1 MSSFS
6 PFSKEELFPQEEMLE
21 IRKQKGELF
30 IGLPKESYLGEKR
43 VCLTPDA
50 VAALCSHGH
59 RIVIETGAGD
69 HANYSDRSYS
79 EAGAKISSDVEEA
92 FKCSIVLKVAPP
104 TEKEIEYMNPKTILI
119 SSLQLKTQNKSYLKS
134 LTNKQITAVAF
145 DYIKDENETYPIVKS
160 LSEIAEVI
168 VVAPSENKSAAS
180 SSLTIGKP
188 LKPIQIEKNV
198 YAIDATPSD
207 CVHLALCGFIKESID
222 LVVTGINF
230 GANLGDDVI
239 YSGTVAGAIEGRFLG
254 LPSIAMSLA
263 SWECKHFDTA
273 GDVAKLLVA
282 QIDKA
287 PLAYNTIINVNVPD
301 IPMGEIKGIKST
313 RLGNRHKSEPSIQD
327 LKDPS
332 LYWIG
337 ENGKEADNGEG
348 TDFHA
353 VSNNFVSV
361 TPLQIDLTK
370 YPELKQVSEWLEDI
384 DY

>member
-1 MSSFS
+1 M
-6 PFSKEELFPQEEMLE
+6 
-21 IRKQKGELF
+21 R
-30 IGLPKESYLGEKR
+30 
-43 VCLTPDA
+43 
-50 VAALCSHGH
+50 
-59 RIVIETGAGD
+59 
-69 HANYSDRSYS
+69 
-79 EAGAKISSDVEEA
+79 
-92 FKCSIVLKVAPP
+92 
-104 TEKEIEYMNPKTILI
+104 ILI
-119 SSLQLKTQNKSYLKS
+119 SNDDGYQAEGIIQL
-134 LTNKQITAVAF
+134 A
-145 DYIKDENETYPIVKS
+145 KS

-188 LKPIQIEKNV
+188 LKPIQIDNNV

-263 SWECKHFDTA
+263 SWECRHFDTA
-273 GDVAKLLVA
+273 GNIAKLLVA
-282 QIDKA
+282 QIDKS

-301 IPMGEIKGIKST
+301 IPMTEINGIKST
-313 RLGNRHKSEPSIQD
+313 RLGNRHKPEPSIQD
-327 LKDPS
+327 LNDPS

-370 YPELKQVSEWLEDI
+370 YPEIKQVSDWLEKI
-384 DY
+384 NY

>member
-1 MSSFS
+1 M
-6 PFSKEELFPQEEMLE
+6 
-21 IRKQKGELF
+21 R
-30 IGLPKESYLGEKR
+30 
-43 VCLTPDA
+43 
-50 VAALCSHGH
+50 
-59 RIVIETGAGD
+59 
-69 HANYSDRSYS
+69 
-79 EAGAKISSDVEEA
+79 
-92 FKCSIVLKVAPP
+92 
-104 TEKEIEYMNPKTILI
+104 ILI
-119 SSLQLKTQNKSYLKS
+119 SNDDGYQADGIIQLS
-134 LTNKQITAVAF
+134 
-145 DYIKDENETYPIVKS
+145 KS

-188 LKPIQIEKNV
+188 LKPIQIDSNI

-207 CVHLALCGFIKESID
+207 CVHLALCGFIKQSID

-263 SWECKHFDTA
+263 SWECNHFDTA
-273 GDVAKLLVA
+273 GNIAKILVE
-282 QIDKA
+282 QIDRA
-287 PLAYNTIINVNVPD
+287 PLSNNTIINVNVPD
-301 IPMGEIKGIKST
+301 IPMNEILGIKST
-313 RLGNRHKSEPSIQD
+313 RLGSRHKSAPSIQD
-327 LKDPS
+327 SKDPS

-337 ENGKEADNGEG
+337 ENGKEADNAEG

-353 VSNNFVSV
+353 VSSNFVSV

-370 YPELKQVSEWLEDI
+370 YSEIQPLTSWIDNI

>member
-1 MSSFS
+1 M
-6 PFSKEELFPQEEMLE
+6 
-21 IRKQKGELF
+21 R
-30 IGLPKESYLGEKR
+30 
-43 VCLTPDA
+43 
-50 VAALCSHGH
+50 
-59 RIVIETGAGD
+59 
-69 HANYSDRSYS
+69 
-79 EAGAKISSDVEEA
+79 
-92 FKCSIVLKVAPP
+92 
-104 TEKEIEYMNPKTILI
+104 ILI
-119 SSLQLKTQNKSYLKS
+119 SNDDGYKADGIIQLAKS
-134 LTNKQITAVAF
+134 LG
-145 DYIKDENETYPIVKS
+145 
-160 LSEIAEVI
+160 EIAKVI

-180 SSLTIGKP
+180 SSLTIGRP
-188 LKPIQIEKNV
+188 LKPVQIEKNI

-254 LPSIAMSLA
+254 IPSIAMSLA
-263 SWECKHFDTA
+263 SWECKHFETA
-273 GDVAKLLVA
+273 GNVAKLLVA

-301 IPMGEIKGIKST
+301 IPMSNINGIKGT
-313 RLGNRHKSEPSIQD
+313 RLGNRHMSEPSIQD

-353 VSNNFVSV
+353 ISNNFVSV

-370 YPELKQVSEWLEDI
+370 YSEVQQLSSWLKNI
-384 DY
+384 NY

>member
-1 MSSFS
+1 M
-6 PFSKEELFPQEEMLE
+6 
-21 IRKQKGELF
+21 R
-30 IGLPKESYLGEKR
+30 
-43 VCLTPDA
+43 
-50 VAALCSHGH
+50 
-59 RIVIETGAGD
+59 
-69 HANYSDRSYS
+69 
-79 EAGAKISSDVEEA
+79 
-92 FKCSIVLKVAPP
+92 
-104 TEKEIEYMNPKTILI
+104 ILI
-119 SSLQLKTQNKSYLKS
+119 SNDDGYQADGIIQLAKS
-134 LTNKQITAVAF
+134 LG
-145 DYIKDENETYPIVKS
+145 
-160 LSEIAEVI
+160 EIAEVI

-198 YAIDATPSD
+198 YSIDATPSD

-273 GDVAKLLVA
+273 GEIAKLLVA
-282 QIDKA
+282 QINKA
-287 PLAYNTIINVNVPD
+287 PLANNTIINVNVPD
-301 IPMGEIKGIKST
+301 IPMTEIKGIKST

-327 LKDPS
+327 LKNPS

-370 YPELKQVSEWLEDI
+370 YPELKPVSEWLEDI

>member
-1 MSSFS
+1 M
-6 PFSKEELFPQEEMLE
+6 
-21 IRKQKGELF
+21 R
-30 IGLPKESYLGEKR
+30 
-43 VCLTPDA
+43 
-50 VAALCSHGH
+50 
-59 RIVIETGAGD
+59 
-69 HANYSDRSYS
+69 
-79 EAGAKISSDVEEA
+79 
-92 FKCSIVLKVAPP
+92 
-104 TEKEIEYMNPKTILI
+104 ILI
-119 SSLQLKTQNKSYLKS
+119 SNDDGYKADGIIQLAKS
-134 LTNKQITAVAF
+134 LG
-145 DYIKDENETYPIVKS
+145 
-160 LSEIAEVI
+160 EIAEVI

-273 GDVAKLLVA
+273 GEIAKLLVA
-282 QIDKA
+282 QINKA
-287 PLAYNTIINVNVPD
+287 PLANNTIINVNVPD
-301 IPMGEIKGIKST
+301 IPMTEIKGIKST

-327 LKDPS
+327 LKNPS

-370 YPELKQVSEWLEDI
+370 YPELKPVSEWLEDI

>member
-1 MSSFS
+1 M
-6 PFSKEELFPQEEMLE
+6 
-21 IRKQKGELF
+21 R
-30 IGLPKESYLGEKR
+30 
-43 VCLTPDA
+43 
-50 VAALCSHGH
+50 
-59 RIVIETGAGD
+59 
-69 HANYSDRSYS
+69 
-79 EAGAKISSDVEEA
+79 
-92 FKCSIVLKVAPP
+92 
-104 TEKEIEYMNPKTILI
+104 ILI
-119 SSLQLKTQNKSYLKS
+119 SNDDGYKADGIIQL
-134 LTNKQITAVAF
+134 A
-145 DYIKDENETYPIVKS
+145 KS

-188 LKPIQIEKNV
+188 LKPIQIEKNI

-207 CVHLALCGFIKESID
+207 CVHLALCGFIRESID

-263 SWECKHFDTA
+263 SWECNHFETA
-273 GDVAKLLVA
+273 GDIAKLLVN

-287 PLAYNTIINVNVPD
+287 PLAKNTIINVNVPD
-301 IPMGEIKGIKST
+301 INMNEIKGIRGT

-370 YPELKQVSEWLEDI
+370 YPEIKQVSDWLEKI
-384 DY
+384 NY

>member
-1 MSSFS
+1 M
-6 PFSKEELFPQEEMLE
+6 
-21 IRKQKGELF
+21 R
-30 IGLPKESYLGEKR
+30 
-43 VCLTPDA
+43 
-50 VAALCSHGH
+50 
-59 RIVIETGAGD
+59 
-69 HANYSDRSYS
+69 
-79 EAGAKISSDVEEA
+79 
-92 FKCSIVLKVAPP
+92 
-104 TEKEIEYMNPKTILI
+104 ILI
-119 SSLQLKTQNKSYLKS
+119 SNDDGYKADGIIQLAKS
-134 LTNKQITAVAF
+134 LG
-145 DYIKDENETYPIVKS
+145 
-160 LSEIAEVI
+160 EIAEVI
-168 VVAPSENKSAAS
+168 IVAPSENKSAAS

-188 LKPIQIEKNV
+188 LKPIQIEKNI

-254 LPSIAMSLA
+254 LPSIAISLA

-273 GDVAKLLVA
+273 GEVAKLLVA

-301 IPMGEIKGIKST
+301 IPMSDIKGIKST
-313 RLGNRHKSEPSIQD
+313 RLGKRHKSEPSIQD
-327 LKDPS
+327 LKNPT

-348 TDFHA
+348 TDFYA
-353 VSNNFVSV
+353 VSNSFVSI

-370 YPELKQVSEWLEDI
+370 YPELKKVSEWLEDI

>member
-1 MSSFS
+1 M
-6 PFSKEELFPQEEMLE
+6 
-21 IRKQKGELF
+21 R
-30 IGLPKESYLGEKR
+30 
-43 VCLTPDA
+43 
-50 VAALCSHGH
+50 
-59 RIVIETGAGD
+59 
-69 HANYSDRSYS
+69 
-79 EAGAKISSDVEEA
+79 
-92 FKCSIVLKVAPP
+92 
-104 TEKEIEYMNPKTILI
+104 ILI
-119 SSLQLKTQNKSYLKS
+119 SNDDGYKADGIIQL
-134 LTNKQITAVAF
+134 A
-145 DYIKDENETYPIVKS
+145 KS

-273 GDVAKLLVA
+273 GEIAKLLVT
-282 QIDKA
+282 QINKA
-287 PLAYNTIINVNVPD
+287 PLANNTIINVNVPD
-301 IPMGEIKGIKST
+301 IPMTEIKGIKST

-327 LKDPS
+327 LKNPS

>member
-1 MSSFS
+1 M
-6 PFSKEELFPQEEMLE
+6 
-21 IRKQKGELF
+21 R
-30 IGLPKESYLGEKR
+30 
-43 VCLTPDA
+43 
-50 VAALCSHGH
+50 
-59 RIVIETGAGD
+59 
-69 HANYSDRSYS
+69 
-79 EAGAKISSDVEEA
+79 
-92 FKCSIVLKVAPP
+92 
-104 TEKEIEYMNPKTILI
+104 ILI
-119 SSLQLKTQNKSYLKS
+119 SNDDGYKAEGIIQLAKS
-134 LTNKQITAVAF
+134 LN
-145 DYIKDENETYPIVKS
+145 D
-160 LSEIAEVI
+160 IAEVI

-188 LKPIQIEKNV
+188 LKPIQIDSNI

-207 CVHLALCGFIKESID
+207 CVHLALCGFIKQSID

-263 SWECKHFDTA
+263 SWECNHFDTA
-273 GDVAKLLVA
+273 GDIAKILVD

-287 PLAYNTIINVNVPD
+287 PLSTNTIINVNVPD
-301 IPMGEIKGIKST
+301 IPLSQILGIKST
-313 RLGNRHKSEPSIQD
+313 RLGSRHKSAPSIQD

-353 VSNNFVSV
+353 ISNNYVSV
-361 TPLQIDLTK
+361 TPLQIDLTR
-370 YPELKQVSEWLEDI
+370 YSEIQPLSSWIDNI

>member
-1 MSSFS
+1 M
-6 PFSKEELFPQEEMLE
+6 
-21 IRKQKGELF
+21 R
-30 IGLPKESYLGEKR
+30 
-43 VCLTPDA
+43 
-50 VAALCSHGH
+50 
-59 RIVIETGAGD
+59 
-69 HANYSDRSYS
+69 
-79 EAGAKISSDVEEA
+79 
-92 FKCSIVLKVAPP
+92 
-104 TEKEIEYMNPKTILI
+104 ILI
-119 SSLQLKTQNKSYLKS
+119 SNDDGYQADGITQL
-134 LTNKQITAVAF
+134 A
-145 DYIKDENETYPIVKS
+145 KS

-168 VVAPSENKSAAS
+168 VVAPCENKSAAS

-188 LKPIQIEKNV
+188 LKPIQIEKNI

-263 SWECKHFDTA
+263 SWECNHFETA
-273 GDVAKLLVA
+273 GNVAKLLVD
-282 QIDKA
+282 QIYKA
-287 PLAYNTIINVNVPD
+287 PLANNTIINVNVPD
-301 IPMGEIKGIKST
+301 IPMSEIKGIKST

-327 LKDPS
+327 SKDPF

-370 YPELKQVSEWLEDI
+370 YPELKQVSKWLEDI
-384 DY
+384 DH

>member
-1 MSSFS
+1 M
-6 PFSKEELFPQEEMLE
+6 
-21 IRKQKGELF
+21 R
-30 IGLPKESYLGEKR
+30 
-43 VCLTPDA
+43 
-50 VAALCSHGH
+50 
-59 RIVIETGAGD
+59 
-69 HANYSDRSYS
+69 
-79 EAGAKISSDVEEA
+79 
-92 FKCSIVLKVAPP
+92 
-104 TEKEIEYMNPKTILI
+104 ILI
-119 SSLQLKTQNKSYLKS
+119 SNDDGYQADGIIQL
-134 LTNKQITAVAF
+134 A
-145 DYIKDENETYPIVKS
+145 KS

-188 LKPIQIEKNV
+188 LKPIQIEKNI

-207 CVHLALCGFIKESID
+207 CVHLALCGFIRESID

-263 SWECKHFDTA
+263 SWECKHFETA
-273 GDVAKLLVA
+273 GDVAKLLVN

-301 IPMGEIKGIKST
+301 IPMSEIKGIKST

-353 VSNNFVSV
+353 VSNKFVSV

>member
-1 MSSFS
+1 M
-6 PFSKEELFPQEEMLE
+6 
-21 IRKQKGELF
+21 R
-30 IGLPKESYLGEKR
+30 
-43 VCLTPDA
+43 
-50 VAALCSHGH
+50 
-59 RIVIETGAGD
+59 
-69 HANYSDRSYS
+69 
-79 EAGAKISSDVEEA
+79 
-92 FKCSIVLKVAPP
+92 
-104 TEKEIEYMNPKTILI
+104 ILI
-119 SSLQLKTQNKSYLKS
+119 SNDDGYEAEGIIQL
-134 LTNKQITAVAF
+134 A
-145 DYIKDENETYPIVKS
+145 KS

-188 LKPIQIEKNV
+188 LKPIQIKKNV
-198 YAIDATPSD
+198 YAINATPSD

-222 LVVTGINF
+222 LVVTGINL

-254 LPSIAMSLA
+254 LPSIAISLA
-263 SWECKHFDTA
+263 SWECMHFETA
-273 GDVAKLLVA
+273 GKVAKLLVA
-282 QIDKA
+282 QIEKA

-301 IPMGEIKGIKST
+301 IPMSEIKGIKST

-332 LYWIG
+332 LFWIG

-353 VSNNFVSV
+353 ISNNFVSV

-370 YPELKQVSEWLEDI
+370 YPEIQQVSHWLKKI
-384 DY
+384 NY